1 MTSFCVF
8 LIVPLLLAVQPAGAR
23 DEPGV
28 PAASGVTVV
37 RSEAADPFKLVKRDG
52 APPTFTAEFTQQMPT
67 PGWTFRIDSIETEGE
82 RIVAKVTE
90 IRPQGMVVQM
100 IAPGTM
106 TISLGS
112 LKRGRYV
119 LEIRTRRDPTV
130 KHQPTFAAVLLAGP

>member
-1 MTSFCVF
+1 MTNLRF
-8 LIVPLLLAVQPAGAR
+8 LIMMPLLLALQPAVASGKSDA
-23 DEPGV
+23 
-28 PAASGVTVV
+28 PAASSVSVV
-37 RSEAADPFKLVKRDG
+37 RSEAADPFKVVKRDG
-52 APPTFTAEFTQQMPT
+52 SPPTFTAEFTQQMPT
-67 PGWTFRIDSIETEGE
+67 PGWTFEVESIETEGD

-119 LEIRTRRDPTV
+119 LEIRSRRDRMV
-130 KHQPTFAAVLLAGP
+130 DHQPTFAAVLLAAP

>member
-1 MTSFCVF
+1 MNFRT
-8 LIVPLLLAVQPAGAR
+8 LLALPLLLAIQPAGAGG
-23 DEPGV
+23 ESTA
-28 PAASGVTVV
+28 PAATSLTVV
-37 RSEAADPFKLVKRDG
+37 RSEAADPFKLVELDG
-52 APPTFTAEFTQQMPT
+52 SPPTFVAEFTQQMPT
-67 PGWTFRIDSIETEGE
+67 PGWTFRIDSVETHGD
-82 RIVAKVTE
+82 RIVARLTE